1 MAKKSKSEDI
11 AERALAE
18 VEAGKRRSDAVMVEK
33 ATRIVDLV
41 SRLAPA
47 REHERAERKR
57 TGDKVIAAEKYLEE
71 LVKSENPNTLAKLN
85 GIESAWQD
93 LDEAKAERSD
103 ALASARN
110 ARKSIEQ
117 QIEEE
122 LEESRQLGLFS
133 SSVRDEI
140 TPGYDL
146 RGSTVSV
153 RHDEDGVVLE
163 DDEPEPEDEAPQP
176 IVELGDADDEPFEP
190 WRPSA

>member
-1 MAKKSKSEDI
+1 MAAKRKKSDLE
-11 AERALAE
+11 ERALAE
-18 VEAGKRRSDAVMVEK
+18 VAAGKRRSDEAMVEK

-41 SRLAPA
+41 SRLGPS

-57 TGDKVIAAEKYLEE
+57 TGDKVIAAEKRLEE
-71 LVKSENPNTLAKLN
+71 AVSAERTNTLEKLN
-85 GIESAWQD
+85 AIEIAWQD

-133 SSVRDEI
+133 PTIREEI
-140 TPGYDL
+140 APRTP
-146 RGSTVSV
+146 

-163 DDEPEPEDEAPQP
+163 DEDEDEEGVDPSTAPP
-176 IVELGDADDEPFEP
+176 VIELGDSDDEPFEP
-190 WRPSA
+190 WRPG